1 VNPGGFRPQGIR
13 YPLNRTEFHPERIR
27 EESPLRRAGSFI
39 CESLLLFEGRGSMR
53 ALSVPHVVAGQCRPP
68 CLGNAS
74 DNVAHACPDEGTVFR
89 REAFLGFAL
98 GSVVPFNLKKHRNE
112 AA

>member
-1 VNPGGFRPQGIR
+1 
-13 YPLNRTEFHPERIR
+13 
-27 EESPLRRAGSFI
+27 
-39 CESLLLFEGRGSMR
+39 MR
-53 ALSVPHVVAGQCRPP
+53 ALCVPHVVAGQCCHP

-98 GSVVPFNLKKHRNE
+98 GFVVPFNLKKHGSE
-112 AA
+112 TA